1 MPQSI
6 EALNGSCVL
15 IPCRFDIPA
24 LHDKHLGASVSG
36 IWRKS
41 TGTGPVVFNSSTAE
55 TKPEQNKI
63 KGTLIGKLQNKT
75 CTTILDSFPSS
86 YSDRYFFRL
95 ESQTALKYTFDTSVI
110 INVQDSPPKPKLT
123 PEKVEVMEGTSVSL
137 SCSAAAP
144 CPQLPPNLTWTPRLS
159 DSVDQLQENE
169 DNSTSVSSDLTFTAS
184 HLHHGQKITCR
195 ALYTLQQG
203 GNLMSEASLTLRVLY
218 PPKNTSVSVSPSGSV
233 LEGSS
238 VTLTC
243 SSKASPP
250 VQNYTWFELNVSRV
264 TYRGT
269 GIKLVHQLSD
279 TKAQFYCVARNN
291 QGKDTSPVVQLNTE
305 YCPKKTSVSVSP
317 SGSVFEGSSVTLT
330 CSSKASPPVQN
341 YTWYRVNGR
350 DTVAVRT
357 AEQPTLLVAA
367 RAGGHYF
374 CEARNQCGARRSET
388 VFLFF
393 EGSKCSLV
401 QNIIIGALAFF
412 YILTVCFAVY
422 RYKSQSKKIK
432 ALQGEKGGDNYASL
446 QISTMTTSDYDVIRK
461 EVDATQGADQGTYD
475 YENIKRKNHKDG
487 PGTVRKY

>member
-1 MPQSI
+1 MTGTERFILIGCLLQGALGGEWAVWMPQSI

-218 PPKNTSVSVSPSGSV
+218 
-233 LEGSS
+233 
-238 VTLTC
+238 
-243 SSKASPP
+243 
-250 VQNYTWFELNVSRV
+250 
-264 TYRGT
+264 
-269 GIKLVHQLSD
+269 
-279 TKAQFYCVARNN
+279 
-291 QGKDTSPVVQLNTE
+291 
-305 YCPKKTSVSVSP
+305 CPKKTSVSVSP